1 LRDRERDR
9 EEPRAGTLAPE
20 RRAWDSPI
28 AMACFR
34 FFTRL
39 PEPPERSLPRFIS
52 CIARSTFFPAFGP
65 YRRPRLALRLE
76 LRLDVL
82 LRLARLVRLRPPL
95 DLR

>member
-9 EEPRAGTLAPE
+9 EEPRDGTLAPE
-20 RRAWDSPI
+20 RRASDSPMAI
-28 AMACFR
+28 ACFR

-52 CIARSTFFPAFGP
+52 CIARSTFLPALGP
-65 YRRPRLALRLE
+65 YRRPRLLDRLRP
-76 LRLDVL
+76 DVL
-82 LRLARLVRLRPPL
+82 RRLARLVRLRPAL